1 MKKLNFSSEPYK
13 SAAATALIMTKN
25 KETPSLF
32 IIAKS
37 FLNLFISQHLVDW
50 WCTHSCPACK
60 ATLQDHSSGSS
71 FLSSLPLFL
80 HLDTNRL
87 VLMMMMTFGEIFC

>member
-37 FLNLFISQHLVDW
+37 FLNLLISHFSSTSCGLVV
-50 WCTHSCPACK
+50 HSLLSC
-60 ATLQDHSSGSS
+60 LQS
-71 FLSSLPLFL
+71 
-80 HLDTNRL
+80 NIAR
-87 VLMMMMTFGEIFC
+87 TFFKFFFPV